1 MTNLAPFSCG
11 TFSMHFSTMWQC
23 GSCAPSSEINT
34 SFIHC
39 RPLLVEF
46 PICERIQVGQVFLHR
61 ECRWRKIL
69 STWIKKKFLHLP
81 IAIFNGQV
89 KQSWLTLSW
98 NLENNRFMY
107 SAQKYLIWQLHSGE
121 KRNKCTNRNV
131 HPVGSFK
138 WKHCKSAKLPWH
150 LSFRFL
156 LLCFFVFFL
165 SFCLDITLIKCLK
178 GLKFL
183 KSLFVFKF

>member
-11 TFSMHFSTMWQC
+11 TFSMHFSTMWWRFQQC

-69 STWIKKKFLHLP
+69 STWIKKKFLHLS

-98 NLENNRFMY
+98 NLENNRFMF

-150 LSFRFL
+150 LSFRFF
-156 LLCFFVFFL
+156 CFVFLF
-165 SFCLDITLIKCLK
+165 
-178 GLKFL
+178 
-183 KSLFVFKF
+183 LFV